1 MSSDRFDSD
10 VLDLLRAEAEV
21 RVLTS
26 RGAGSP
32 GHSTIIWIVVDEADR
47 VLVRSVRGPRGRWY
61 RECVANPACGLVVA
75 DREIATNAEPATDPD
90 RVEAC
95 SRALRAKY
103 ARWGASL
110 AAMLVDE
117 TLETTL
123 ELRPRPAEAA

>member
-1 MSSDRFDSD
+1 MSADRFQPD
-10 VLDLLRAEAEV
+10 VLDLLRSEAEV
-21 RVLTS
+21 RIVTR

-32 GHSTIIWIVVDEADR
+32 EHSTIIWIVVDEADR

-61 RECVANPACGLVVA
+61 RECLANPSCAVVVA
-75 DREIATNAEPATDPD
+75 DRQVATTAEVASDPD

-123 ELRPRPAEAA
+123 ELRPA